1 VRRLGPLLIAAAIV
15 AAGCGNKARVPPQR
29 DDPTAAPTKTA
40 SAAHVV
46 DGSFYSQSIRGT
58 EHYAVYLPPGYQT
71 SQRRYPV
78 IYALHGLPSGVNG
91 YSRMP
96 IASWGGDAVRA
107 GRPAIVVAP
116 QGARGNDT
124 DPEWHDWGPGRDWE
138 SVVTDDV
145 VEQVDHTYRTIANRR
160 GRALIGMSAGGY
172 GATLIALHHPE
183 EFSVIQSW
191 SGYFHP
197 TNPSGTA
204 PLDVGTNVGNAQASA
219 HTYVPLVQE
228 LYRHYRPTYFGFFI
242 GDADTRFL
250 AENRQLNEELDD
262 AKIPHRFAVYQGA
275 HTGDFWASHE
285 ADWIGLAVH
294 QLAMG

>member
-1 VRRLGPLLIAAAIV
+1 VRRLLLATALLAT
-15 AAGCGNKARVPPQR
+15 GCGGGEPAARR
-29 DDPTAAPTKTA
+29 ADPTAPP
-40 SAAHVV
+40 SAARVV
-46 DGSFYSQSIRGT
+46 DGSVYSPAIRGA
-58 EHYAVYLPPGYQT
+58 EHYAVYLPAGYAT
-71 SQRRYPV
+71 GRRRYPV

-91 YSRMP
+91 YARMP
-96 IASWGGDAVRA
+96 IAAWGADAQRA

-116 QGARGNDT
+116 QGARAGDT

-138 SVVTDDV
+138 SAVTDDV
-145 VEQVDHTYRTIANRR
+145 VERIDRSYRTIANRR

-172 GATLIALHHPE
+172 GATLIALRHPE

-197 TNPSGTA
+197 TNPAGTA
-204 PLDVGTNVGNAQASA
+204 PLDVGTPVRNAQASA

-250 AENRQLNEELDD
+250 AENRQLHDELVE
-262 AKIPHRFAVYQGA
+262 AHIPHRFAVYQGA
-275 HTGDFWASHE
+275 HTAAFWQRHE
-285 ADWIGLAVH
+285 ADWIGLAAH
-294 QLAMG
+294 QLAAA

>member
-1 VRRLGPLLIAAAIV
+1 VFAIALV
-15 AAGCGNKARVPPQR
+15 AAGCGGSASAPRRGRPAAPPSPARVV
-29 DDPTAAPTKTA
+29 DD
-40 SAAHVV
+40 SV
-46 DGSFYSQSIRGT
+46 YSPAIRGT
-58 EHYAVYLPPGYQT
+58 EHYAVYLPSGYAT
-71 SQRRYPV
+71 SRRRYPV

-91 YSRMP
+91 YTRMP
-96 IASWGGDAVRA
+96 IAAWGADAARA

-116 QGARGNDT
+116 QGARAGDG
-124 DPEWHDWGPGRDWE
+124 DPEWHDWGRGRDWE

-145 VEQVDHTYRTIANRR
+145 VEQVDRTYRTIADRR

-197 TNPSGTA
+197 TNPAGTA
-204 PLDVGTNVGNAQASA
+204 PLDVGTPLGNAQASA

-250 AENRQLNEELDD
+250 EENRRLHDELVE

-275 HTGDFWASHE
+275 HSGAFWQRHE
-285 ADWIGLAVH
+285 AEWIGLAAH
-294 QLAMG
+294 QLTGAGR